1 VQFPH
6 LFRQA
11 TLILKFIANQTFR
24 QVLDNDRTGPVLLAQ
39 AKYEI
44 LKYGHGMARAFKKK
58 YDVHLSINR
67 FLSPAPFFR
76 EMAVH
81 GVCAARRNM
90 DGPPLTANDLFAA

>member
-1 VQFPH
+1 
-6 LFRQA
+6 
-11 TLILKFIANQTFR
+11 
-24 QVLDNDRTGPVLLAQ
+24 
-39 AKYEI
+39 
-44 LKYGHGMARAFKKK
+44 
-58 YDVHLSINR
+58 VHLSINH